1 MVWQL
6 CSLLFACKI
15 RWRKTDTGGF
25 SHLARA
31 LFLASH
37 AQAAG
42 IDLDLPNAAGFTI
55 RQIVQ
60 QQQQAGSQAAAGT
73 RSGTGS
79 PTSSYNSEEAAAAK
93 AAAGAAATSART
105 RAAKPGVGLHKDEE
119 DDWLDKLAFE
129 MSYDD
134 GGGFHG

>member
-1 MVWQL
+1 M
-6 CSLLFACKI
+6 
-15 RWRKTDTGGF
+15 
-25 SHLARA
+25 
-31 LFLASH
+31 
-37 AQAAG
+37 QAAG

-60 QQQQAGSQAAAGT
+60 QQQQAGSQAATGS
-73 RSGTGS
+73 RSDTGS
-79 PTSSYNSEEAAAAK
+79 PASSYNSEEAAAGK
-93 AAAGAAATSART
+93 AAAGAAATSAHAGA
-105 RAAKPGVGLHKDEE
+105 AAKPGVGLHKDEE